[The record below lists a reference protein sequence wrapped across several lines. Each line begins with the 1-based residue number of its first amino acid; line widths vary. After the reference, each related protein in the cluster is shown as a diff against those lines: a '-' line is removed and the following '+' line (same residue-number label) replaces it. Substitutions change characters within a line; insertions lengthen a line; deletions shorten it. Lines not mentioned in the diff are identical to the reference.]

1 MTDAGKNDAGPE
13 FTPDSTPN
21 PAKLPEGNSA
31 GPFHEAEI
39 PVHGED
45 GWLNEAFITAV
56 AEAVA
61 AQDSEAVRALA
72 GDLHEADVGELID
85 ALPEAERPVFVRLM
99 GDLFDYAAL
108 TEMDEAVRVRL
119 LEELPAADIAEGLG
133 ELDSDDAVYILEDLD
148 AEDQAAILDE
158 LPLNERVQLER
169 ALDYPED
176 SAGRRMQSDFIAV
189 PPFWTVGQTIDYMR
203 EDKDLPDTFYEIYVV
218 DPGFRLAGAVAL
230 DKILRTQRAAKVSDI
245 MQDEL
250 KRVRATDDQEE
261 VARLFERYNLVS
273 AAVVD
278 DSDRL
283 VGVLTVDDIVDVIQ
297 EEAEEDMRALGG
309 VGDEEI
315 SDTVITI
322 ARSRIVWLIVNLGTA
337 LLAASVISL
346 FEDTIQ
352 AMVALAVLMPIVASM
367 GGNAATQTMTV
378 SVRALATQELDT
390 RNIWRVLRREVMVS
404 FINGTALAVL
414 VGVTAAVW
422 FEMPGL
428 GIVIA
433 SAIMVNLVCASLG
446 GLLIPVTL
454 DRLKADPAIASSV
467 FVTMVTDVIGFF
479 AFLGIAALWFQ
490 LPF

>member
-1 MTDAGKNDAGPE
+1 MTDAGKNDAGPDLAPVSPHPV
-13 FTPDSTPN
+13 TPGEGPETPQ
-21 PAKLPEGNSA
+21 PADA
-31 GPFHEAEI
+31 GI

-45 GWLNEAFITAV
+45 GWLNEAFIRAV

-61 AQDSEAVRALA
+61 AQDEEAVRTLA

-85 ALPEAERPVFVRLM
+85 ALPESDRPVFVRLM

-158 LPLNERVQLER
+158 LPLSERVQLER

-189 PPFWTVGQTIDYMR
+189 PPFWTVGQTIDYLR

-218 DPGFRLAGAVAL
+218 DPGFRLAGAVSL
-230 DKILRTQRAAKVSDI
+230 DRILRTQRAAKISDI
-245 MQDEL
+245 FEEDL

-278 DSDRL
+278 ESGRL

-337 LLAASVISL
+337 LLAASVISM
-346 FEDTIQ
+346 FEDTIE

-378 SVRALATQELDT
+378 AVRALATQELDT

-404 FINGTALAVL
+404 VINGMALATL
-414 VGVTAAVW
+414 MGATAAIW

-428 GIVIA
+428 GVVIA
-433 SAIMVNLVCASLG
+433 AAIMVNLVCAGLG

-454 DRLKADPAIASSV
+454 DKLKADPAIASSV

-479 AFLGIAALWFQ
+479 AFLGIAALWFR
-490 LPF
+490 LPL

>member
-1 MTDAGKNDAGPE
+1 MTDAGKNDAGPDLAPVAPHPM
-13 FTPDSTPN
+13 TPGEGPETPQ
-21 PAKLPEGNSA
+21 PAEA
-31 GPFHEAEI
+31 GI
-39 PVHGED
+39 PIHGED
-45 GWLNEAFITAV
+45 GWLNEAFIRAV

-61 AQDSEAVRALA
+61 AQDEDAVRTLA

-158 LPLNERVQLER
+158 LPLSERVQLER

-189 PPFWTVGQTIDYMR
+189 PPFWTVGQTIDYLR

-218 DPGFRLAGAVAL
+218 DPGFRLAGAVSL
-230 DKILRTQRAAKVSDI
+230 DRILRTQRAAKISDI
-245 MQDEL
+245 FEEDL

-278 DSDRL
+278 ESGRL

-346 FEDTIQ
+346 FEDTIE

-378 SVRALATQELDT
+378 AVRALATQELDT

-404 FINGTALAVL
+404 VLNGMALAAL
-414 VGVTAAVW
+414 MGATAAIW

-428 GIVIA
+428 GVVIA
-433 SAIMVNLVCASLG
+433 AAIMVNLVCAGLG

-454 DRLKADPAIASSV
+454 DKLKADPAIASSV

-479 AFLGIAALWFQ
+479 AFLGIAVLWFR
-490 LPF
+490 LPL